1 MTTLQLLLDR
11 AAIEDVVARLA
22 HTQDDKD
29 FAGFG
34 ALFAE
39 QVRLQMS
46 GQDGARV
53 LSRDEMAELGR
64 SVLGGFTS
72 TQHLTSNVLCDVDGD
87 TARCRASVQAYHH
100 VPTDPGVA
108 DWCIQRNRWELEL
121 RRDAARSAPDAGAV
135 TIDNVEVRIVR
146 AGTTDYEWIARAPL
160 VRARP
165 GTVERFS
172 DFPLVMYAERNTGNV
187 VRPDGQCSDDSDKLA
202 ELRGIVRHV
211 RRLYG

>member
-46 GQDGARV
+46 GPDGARV
-53 LSRDEMAELGR
+53 LSREEMADLGR

-87 TARCRASVQAYHH
+87 TARCRASVQAFHH
-100 VPTDPGVA
+100 VPTEPGVA

-121 RRDAARSAPDAGAV
+121 RRNADGWRITAWSMVQNGPAEGYAGVYRVAAAAV
-135 TIDNVEVRIVR
+135 
-146 AGTTDYEWIARAPL
+146 
-160 VRARP
+160 
-165 GTVERFS
+165 
-172 DFPLVMYAERNTGNV
+172 AEG
-187 VRPDGQCSDDSDKLA
+187 
-202 ELRGIVRHV
+202 
-211 RRLYG
+211 